1 MDPVDYAAAYDR
13 RFRSALGQRTHEGRL
28 KQLVLEKCLMLE
40 RVELSATE
48 MKCLQVE
55 SKVLAKYLL

>member
-28 KQLVLEKCLMLE
+28 KQLVLEKCLKLE
-40 RVELSATE
+40 REELSETE